1 MIICIRFSKFFTV
14 NLLFLSQMSEKAI
27 RSRDYPNYIS
37 SRLENYISL
46 SKPRL
51 LASVVL
57 SAFLGF
63 VLPMS
68 LSNTFLQLLFLL
80 FGTAF
85 MGAGANTINQCMEIG
100 PDSIMD
106 RTKNRVLPMGELS
119 EKEALLFGIAISA
132 VGFFVLWFGNNPL
145 TAGLG
150 LLTLLTYILVYTPLK
165 QKTVSNTWYG
175 GITGALPP
183 VMGWTAARGQ
193 LDWEVLPIFALLYFW
208 QLPHFFAIAWMY
220 RDDYKRGGFKML
232 SHYDQTGQKTA
243 VQMLTNC
250 GMLCAASVSVFF
262 VNQNSMVYL
271 AGATA
276 LGLVFFAVIVLF
288 YKESTVENARKVF
301 LASIIYLPLL
311 IGILVLDQFFI

>member
-1 MIICIRFSKFFTV
+1 
-14 NLLFLSQMSEKAI
+14 MSEKAI
-27 RSRDYPNYIS
+27 RSRAYPGYFS
-37 SRLENYISL
+37 SKLENYISL

-63 VLPMS
+63 VLPMT
-68 LSNTFLQLLFLL
+68 LSNTVLQLIYLL
-80 FGTAF
+80 FGTAL
-85 MGAGANTINQCMEIG
+85 MGGGANALNQWMEQV
-100 PDSIMD
+100 PDSIMN
-106 RTKNRVLPMGELS
+106 RTKNRVLPMGKLS
-119 EKEALLFGIAISA
+119 EKEAMIFGIVISVA
-132 VGFFVLWFGNNPL
+132 GFFVLWFGNNPL

-165 QKTVSNTWYG
+165 QKTVTNTWYG

-193 LDWEVLPIFALLYFW
+193 LEWEVLPIFALLYFW

-232 SHYDQTGQKTA
+232 SHYDQTGKKTA
-243 VQMLTNC
+243 VQMLINC
-250 GMLCAASVSVFF
+250 GMLYAASLAVFY
-262 VNQNSMVYL
+262 VNQGSMVYL
-271 AGATA
+271 AGASA
-276 LGLVFFAVIVLF
+276 LGLVFFAVIARF
-288 YKESTVENARKVF
+288 YKESTVGNARKVF

>member
-1 MIICIRFSKFFTV
+1 
-14 NLLFLSQMSEKAI
+14 MSEKAI
-27 RSRDYPNYIS
+27 RSRAYPGYFS

-63 VLPMS
+63 VLPMT
-68 LSNTFLQLLFLL
+68 LSNTVLQLIYLL
-80 FGTAF
+80 FGTAL
-85 MGAGANTINQCMEIG
+85 MGGGANALNQWMEQV
-100 PDSIMD
+100 PDSIMN
-106 RTKNRVLPMGELS
+106 RTKNRVLPMGKLS
-119 EKEALLFGIAISA
+119 EKEAMIFGIVISA
-132 VGFFVLWFGNNPL
+132 AGFFVLWFGNNPL

-165 QKTVSNTWYG
+165 QKTVTNTWYG

-193 LDWEVLPIFALLYFW
+193 LEWEVLPIFALLYFW

-220 RDDYKRGGFKML
+220 RDDYKIGGFKML
-232 SHYDQTGQKTA
+232 SHYDQTGKKTA
-243 VQMLTNC
+243 VQMLINC
-250 GMLCAASVSVFF
+250 GMLYAASLAVFYF
-262 VNQNSMVYL
+262 NQGSMVYL
-271 AGATA
+271 AGASA
-276 LGLVFFAVIVLF
+276 LGLVFFAVIAGF
-288 YKESTVENARKVF
+288 YKESTVGNARKVF

>member
-1 MIICIRFSKFFTV
+1 
-14 NLLFLSQMSEKAI
+14 MSEKAI
-27 RSRDYPNYIS
+27 RSRAYPGYFS
-37 SRLENYISL
+37 SMLENYISL

-63 VLPMS
+63 VLPMN

-80 FGTAF
+80 AGTAL
-85 MGAGANTINQCMEIG
+85 MGGGANALNQWLEQV
-100 PDSIMD
+100 PDSIMN
-106 RTKNRVLPMGELS
+106 RTKNRVLPMGKLS
-119 EKEALLFGIAISA
+119 EKEAMIFGIVISA
-132 VGFFVLWFGNNPL
+132 AGFFVLWFGNNPL

-150 LLTLLTYILVYTPLK
+150 LLTLLSYTLVYTPLK
-165 QKTVSNTWYG
+165 QKTVTNTWYG

-193 LDWEVLPIFALLYFW
+193 LEWEVLPIFALLYFW

-232 SHYDQTGQKTA
+232 SHYDQTGKKTA
-243 VQMLTNC
+243 VQMLINC
-250 GMLCAASVSVFF
+250 GMLYAASLAVFY
-262 VNQNSMVYL
+262 VNQGSMVYL
-271 AGATA
+271 VGASA
-276 LGLVFFAVIVLF
+276 LGLVFFAVIAVF

>member
-1 MIICIRFSKFFTV
+1 
-14 NLLFLSQMSEKAI
+14 MSEKAI
-27 RSRDYPNYIS
+27 RSRAYPGYFS

-63 VLPMS
+63 VLPMT
-68 LSNTFLQLLFLL
+68 LSNTVLQLIYLL
-80 FGTAF
+80 FGTAL
-85 MGAGANTINQCMEIG
+85 MGGGANALNQWMEQV
-100 PDSIMD
+100 PDSIMN
-106 RTKNRVLPMGELS
+106 RTKNRVLPMGKLS
-119 EKEALLFGIAISA
+119 EKEAMIFGIVISA

-150 LLTLLTYILVYTPLK
+150 LLTILTYILVYTPLK
-165 QKTVSNTWYG
+165 QKTFTNTWYG

-193 LDWEVLPIFALLYFW
+193 LEWEVLPIFALLYFW

-232 SHYDQTGQKTA
+232 SHYDQTGKKTA
-243 VQMLTNC
+243 VQMLINC
-250 GMLCAASVSVFF
+250 GMLYAASLAVFY
-262 VNQNSMVYL
+262 VNQGSMVYL
-271 AGATA
+271 AGASA
-276 LGLVFFAVIVLF
+276 LGLVFFAVIAGF
-288 YKESTVENARKVF
+288 YKESTVGNARKVF

>member
-1 MIICIRFSKFFTV
+1 
-14 NLLFLSQMSEKAI
+14 MSEKAI
-27 RSRDYPNYIS
+27 RSRAYPGYFS

-63 VLPMS
+63 VLPMT
-68 LSNTFLQLLFLL
+68 LSNTVLQLIYLL
-80 FGTAF
+80 FGTAL
-85 MGAGANTINQCMEIG
+85 MGGGANALNQWMEQV
-100 PDSIMD
+100 PDSIMN
-106 RTKNRVLPMGELS
+106 RTKNRVLPMGKLS
-119 EKEALLFGIAISA
+119 EKEAMIFGIVISA

-150 LLTLLTYILVYTPLK
+150 LLTILTYILVYTPLK
-165 QKTVSNTWYG
+165 QKTVTNTWFG

-193 LDWEVLPIFALLYFW
+193 LEWEVLPIFALLYFW

-220 RDDYKRGGFKML
+220 RDDYKIGGFKML
-232 SHYDQTGQKTA
+232 SHYDQTGKKTA
-243 VQMLTNC
+243 VQMLINC
-250 GMLCAASVSVFF
+250 GMLYAASLAVFYF
-262 VNQNSMVYL
+262 NQGSMVYL
-271 AGATA
+271 AGASA
-276 LGLVFFAVIVLF
+276 LGLVFFAVIAGF
-288 YKESTVENARKVF
+288 YKESTVGNARKVF

>member
-1 MIICIRFSKFFTV
+1 
-14 NLLFLSQMSEKAI
+14 MSEKAI
-27 RSRDYPNYIS
+27 RSRAYPDYFS
-37 SRLENYISL
+37 SKLEHYLSL

-51 LASVVL
+51 LATVVL
-57 SAFLGF
+57 SALLGF
-63 VLPMS
+63 VLPMG
-68 LSNTFLQLLFLL
+68 LSNTIFPLLFLL
-80 FGTAF
+80 FGTAL
-85 MGAGANTINQCMEIG
+85 MGAGANTLNQCMEIG
-100 PDSIMD
+100 PDSRMY
-106 RTKNRVLPMGELS
+106 RTKNRALPMGKLS
-119 EKEALLFGIAISA
+119 EKEAMIFGVAISA
-132 VGFFVLWFGNNPL
+132 VGFIVLWFGNNPL

-193 LDWEVLPIFALLYFW
+193 LEWEVLPIFALLYFW

-232 SHYDQTGQKTA
+232 SHYDKTGKRTA
-243 VQMLTNC
+243 MQMLINC
-250 GMLCAASVSVFF
+250 GMLYAASLAVFV
-262 VNQNSMVYL
+262 VNEGSIFYL
-271 AGATA
+271 AGASA
-276 LGLVFFAVIVLF
+276 LILVFFGVIVLF
-288 YKESTVENARKVF
+288 HKERSVENARKVF

>member
-1 MIICIRFSKFFTV
+1 
-14 NLLFLSQMSEKAI
+14 MSEKAI
-27 RSRDYPNYIS
+27 RNRAYPGYFS
-37 SRLENYISL
+37 SKLENYISL

-63 VLPMS
+63 VLPMT
-68 LSNTFLQLLFLL
+68 LSNTVLQLIYLL
-80 FGTAF
+80 FGTAL
-85 MGAGANTINQCMEIG
+85 MGGGANALNQWMEQV
-100 PDSIMD
+100 PDSIMN
-106 RTKNRVLPMGELS
+106 RTKNRVLPMGKLS
-119 EKEALLFGIAISA
+119 EKEAMIFGIVISA

-150 LLTLLTYILVYTPLK
+150 LLTILTYTLVYTPLK
-165 QKTVSNTWYG
+165 QKTVTNTWYG

-193 LDWEVLPIFALLYFW
+193 LEWEVLPIFALLYFW

-232 SHYDQTGQKTA
+232 SHYDQTGKKTA
-243 VQMLTNC
+243 VQMLINC
-250 GMLCAASVSVFF
+250 GMLYAASLAVFY
-262 VNQNSMVYL
+262 VNQGSMVYL
-271 AGATA
+271 AGASA
-276 LGLVFFAVIVLF
+276 LGLVFFAVIAVF
-288 YKESTVENARKVF
+288 YKESNVENARKVF

>member
-1 MIICIRFSKFFTV
+1 
-14 NLLFLSQMSEKAI
+14 MSEKAI
-27 RSRDYPNYIS
+27 RSRAYPGYFS

-63 VLPMS
+63 VLPMT
-68 LSNTFLQLLFLL
+68 LSNTVLQLIYLL
-80 FGTAF
+80 FGTAL
-85 MGAGANTINQCMEIG
+85 MGGGANALNQWMEQV
-100 PDSIMD
+100 PDSIMN
-106 RTKNRVLPMGELS
+106 RTKNRVLPMGKLS
-119 EKEALLFGIAISA
+119 EKEAMIFGIVISVA
-132 VGFFVLWFGNNPL
+132 GFFVLWFGNNPL

-150 LLTLLTYILVYTPLK
+150 LLTLLTYILIYTPLK
-165 QKTVSNTWYG
+165 QKTFTNTWFG

-193 LDWEVLPIFALLYFW
+193 LEWEVLPIFALLYFW

-243 VQMLTNC
+243 VQMLINC
-250 GMLCAASVSVFF
+250 GMLYAASLAVFY
-262 VNQNSMVYL
+262 VNQGSIVYL
-271 AGATA
+271 AGASA
-276 LGLVFFAVIVLF
+276 LGLVFFAVIAGF
-288 YKESTVENARKVF
+288 YKESTVGNARKVF

>member
-1 MIICIRFSKFFTV
+1 
-14 NLLFLSQMSEKAI
+14 MSEKAI
-27 RSRDYPNYIS
+27 RNRAYTGYFS
-37 SRLENYISL
+37 SKLENYISL

-63 VLPMS
+63 VLPMT
-68 LSNTFLQLLFLL
+68 LSNTVLQLIYLL
-80 FGTAF
+80 FGTAL
-85 MGAGANTINQCMEIG
+85 MGGGANALNQWMEQV
-100 PDSIMD
+100 PDSIMN
-106 RTKNRVLPMGELS
+106 RTKNRVLPMGKLS
-119 EKEALLFGIAISA
+119 EKEAMIFGIVISA

-150 LLTLLTYILVYTPLK
+150 LLTILTYTLVYTPLK
-165 QKTVSNTWYG
+165 QKTVTNTWYG

-193 LDWEVLPIFALLYFW
+193 LEWEVLPIFALLYFW

-220 RDDYKRGGFKML
+220 RDDYKIGGFKML
-232 SHYDQTGQKTA
+232 SHYDQTGKKTA
-243 VQMLTNC
+243 VQMLINC
-250 GMLCAASVSVFF
+250 GMLYAASLAVFY
-262 VNQNSMVYL
+262 VNQGSMVYL
-271 AGATA
+271 AGASA
-276 LGLVFFAVIVLF
+276 LGLVFFAVIAGF
-288 YKESTVENARKVF
+288 YKERTVGNARKVF

>member
-1 MIICIRFSKFFTV
+1 
-14 NLLFLSQMSEKAI
+14 MSEKAI
-27 RSRDYPNYIS
+27 RSRAYPGYFS

-63 VLPMS
+63 VLPMT
-68 LSNTFLQLLFLL
+68 LSNTVLQLIYLL
-80 FGTAF
+80 FGTAL
-85 MGAGANTINQCMEIG
+85 MGGGANALNQWMEQV
-100 PDSIMD
+100 PDSIMN
-106 RTKNRVLPMGELS
+106 RTKNRVLPMGKLS
-119 EKEALLFGIAISA
+119 EKEAMIFGIVISA

-150 LLTLLTYILVYTPLK
+150 LLTILTYTLVYTPLK
-165 QKTVSNTWYG
+165 QKTVTNTWYG

-193 LDWEVLPIFALLYFW
+193 LEWEVLPIFALLYFW

-232 SHYDQTGQKTA
+232 SHYDQTGKKTA
-243 VQMLTNC
+243 VQMLINC
-250 GMLCAASVSVFF
+250 GMLYAASLAVFY
-262 VNQNSMVYL
+262 VNQGSMVYL
-271 AGATA
+271 AGASA
-276 LGLVFFAVIVLF
+276 LGLVFFAVIAGF
-288 YKESTVENARKVF
+288 YKESTVGNARKVF

>member
-1 MIICIRFSKFFTV
+1 
-14 NLLFLSQMSEKAI
+14 MSEKAI
-27 RSRDYPNYIS
+27 RSRAYPGYFS

-63 VLPMS
+63 VLPMT
-68 LSNTFLQLLFLL
+68 LSNTVLQLIYLL
-80 FGTAF
+80 FGTAL
-85 MGAGANTINQCMEIG
+85 MGGGANALNQWMEQV
-100 PDSIMD
+100 PDSIMN
-106 RTKNRVLPMGELS
+106 RTKNRVLPMGKLS
-119 EKEALLFGIAISA
+119 EKEAMIFGIVISA

-165 QKTVSNTWYG
+165 QKTVTNTWYG

-193 LDWEVLPIFALLYFW
+193 LEWEVLPIFALLYFW

-232 SHYDQTGQKTA
+232 SHYDQTGKKTA
-243 VQMLTNC
+243 VQMLINC
-250 GMLCAASVSVFF
+250 GMLYAASLAVFYF
-262 VNQNSMVYL
+262 NQGSMVYL
-271 AGATA
+271 AGASA
-276 LGLVFFAVIVLF
+276 LGLVFFAVIAGF
-288 YKESTVENARKVF
+288 YKESTVGNARKVF

>member
-1 MIICIRFSKFFTV
+1 
-14 NLLFLSQMSEKAI
+14 MSEKAI
-27 RSRDYPNYIS
+27 RSRAYPGYFS
-37 SRLENYISL
+37 SKLENYISL

-63 VLPMS
+63 VLPMT
-68 LSNTFLQLLFLL
+68 LSNTVLQLIYLL
-80 FGTAF
+80 FGTAL
-85 MGAGANTINQCMEIG
+85 MGGGANALNQWMEQV
-100 PDSIMD
+100 PDSIMN
-106 RTKNRVLPMGELS
+106 RTKNRVLPMGKLS
-119 EKEALLFGIAISA
+119 EKEAMIFGIVISA
-132 VGFFVLWFGNNPL
+132 AGFFVLWFGNNPL

-165 QKTVSNTWYG
+165 QKTVTNTWYG

-193 LDWEVLPIFALLYFW
+193 LEWEVLPIFALLYFW

-243 VQMLTNC
+243 VQMLINC
-250 GMLCAASVSVFF
+250 GMLYAASLAVFY
-262 VNQNSMVYL
+262 VNQGSIVYL
-271 AGATA
+271 AGASA
-276 LGLVFFAVIVLF
+276 LGLVFFAVIAGF
-288 YKESTVENARKVF
+288 YKESTVGNARKVF

>member
-1 MIICIRFSKFFTV
+1 
-14 NLLFLSQMSEKAI
+14 MSEKAI
-27 RSRDYPNYIS
+27 RSRAYPNYFS

-63 VLPMS
+63 ILPMS
-68 LSNTFLQLLFLL
+68 LSNTFLQLVFLMI
-80 FGTAF
+80 GTAL
-85 MGAGANTINQCMEIG
+85 MGAGANALNQWMEIV
-100 PDSIMD
+100 PDSSMN
-106 RTKNRVLPMGELS
+106 RTKNRALPMGKLS
-119 EKEALLFGIAISA
+119 EKEAVIFGVVISA
-132 VGFFVLWFGNNPL
+132 AGFFVLWFCNNPL

-150 LLTLLTYILVYTPLK
+150 LLTLLTYLLVYTPLK
-165 QKTVSNTWYG
+165 QKTVFNTWYG

-183 VMGWTAARGQ
+183 LMGWAAARGQ
-193 LDWEVLPIFALLYFW
+193 LEWEVLPIFSLLYFW

-220 RDDYKRGGFKML
+220 RNDYKRGGFKML
-232 SHYDQTGQKTA
+232 SHYDRTGQKTA
-243 VQMLTNC
+243 VQMLINC
-250 GMLCAASVSVFF
+250 GMLFAASLAVFI
-262 VNQNSMVYL
+262 VNHGSIIYL
-271 AGATA
+271 AGASA
-276 LGLVFFAVIVLF
+276 LGLVFFAVIAGF

>member
-1 MIICIRFSKFFTV
+1 
-14 NLLFLSQMSEKAI
+14 MSEKAI
-27 RSRDYPNYIS
+27 RNGAYSGYFS
-37 SRLENYISL
+37 SKLENYLSL

-63 VLPMS
+63 VLPMT
-68 LSNTFLQLLFLL
+68 LSNTVLQLIYLL
-80 FGTAF
+80 FGTAL
-85 MGAGANTINQCMEIG
+85 MGGGANALNQWMEQV
-100 PDSIMD
+100 PDSIMN
-106 RTKNRVLPMGELS
+106 RTKNRVLPMGKLS
-119 EKEALLFGIAISA
+119 EKEAMIFGIVISA
-132 VGFFVLWFGNNPL
+132 AGFFVLWFGNNPL

-165 QKTVSNTWYG
+165 QKTFTNTWFG

-193 LDWEVLPIFALLYFW
+193 LEWEVLPIFALLYFW

-243 VQMLTNC
+243 VQMLINC
-250 GMLCAASVSVFF
+250 GMLYAASLAVFY
-262 VNQNSMVYL
+262 VNQGSIVYL
-271 AGATA
+271 AGASA
-276 LGLVFFAVIVLF
+276 LGLVFFAVIAGF
-288 YKESTVENARKVF
+288 YKESTVGNARKVF

>member
-1 MIICIRFSKFFTV
+1 
-14 NLLFLSQMSEKAI
+14 MSEKAI
-27 RSRDYPNYIS
+27 RSRAYPGYFS

-63 VLPMS
+63 VLPMT
-68 LSNTFLQLLFLL
+68 LSNTVLQLIYLL
-80 FGTAF
+80 FGTAL
-85 MGAGANTINQCMEIG
+85 MGGGANALNQWMEQV
-100 PDSIMD
+100 PDSIMN
-106 RTKNRVLPMGELS
+106 RTKNRVLPMGKLS
-119 EKEALLFGIAISA
+119 EKEAMIFGIVISA
-132 VGFFVLWFGNNPL
+132 AGFFVLWFGNNPL

-150 LLTLLTYILVYTPLK
+150 LLTLLSYTLVYTPLK
-165 QKTVSNTWYG
+165 QKTFTNTWFG

-193 LDWEVLPIFALLYFW
+193 LEWEVLPIFALLYFW

-220 RDDYKRGGFKML
+220 RDDYKIGGFKML
-232 SHYDQTGQKTA
+232 SHYDQTGKKTA
-243 VQMLTNC
+243 VQMLINC
-250 GMLCAASVSVFF
+250 GMLYAASLAVFY
-262 VNQNSMVYL
+262 VNQGSMVYL
-271 AGATA
+271 AGASA
-276 LGLVFFAVIVLF
+276 LGLVFFAVIAGF
-288 YKESTVENARKVF
+288 YKESTVGNARKVF

>member
-1 MIICIRFSKFFTV
+1 
-14 NLLFLSQMSEKAI
+14 MSEKAI
-27 RSRDYPNYIS
+27 RSRAYSGYFS

-63 VLPMS
+63 VLPMT
-68 LSNTFLQLLFLL
+68 LSNTVLQLIYLL
-80 FGTAF
+80 FGTAL
-85 MGAGANTINQCMEIG
+85 MGGGANALNQWMEQV
-100 PDSIMD
+100 PDSIMN
-106 RTKNRVLPMGELS
+106 RTKNRVLPMGKLS
-119 EKEALLFGIAISA
+119 EKEAMIFGIVISVA
-132 VGFFVLWFGNNPL
+132 GFFVLWFGNNSL

-150 LLTLLTYILVYTPLK
+150 LLTLLSYIMVYTPLK
-165 QKTVSNTWYG
+165 QKTVTNTWYG

-193 LDWEVLPIFALLYFW
+193 LEWEVLPIFALLYFW

-232 SHYDQTGQKTA
+232 SHYDQTGKKTA
-243 VQMLTNC
+243 VQMLINC
-250 GMLCAASVSVFF
+250 GMLYAASLAVFYF
-262 VNQNSMVYL
+262 NQGSMVYL
-271 AGATA
+271 AGASA
-276 LGLVFFAVIVLF
+276 LGLVFFAVIAGF
-288 YKESTVENARKVF
+288 YKESTVGNARKVF

>member
-1 MIICIRFSKFFTV
+1 
-14 NLLFLSQMSEKAI
+14 MSEKAL
-27 RSRDYPNYIS
+27 RNRAYPGYFS
-37 SRLENYISL
+37 SKLENYISL

-63 VLPMS
+63 VLPMT
-68 LSNTFLQLLFLL
+68 LSNTVLQLIYLL
-80 FGTAF
+80 FGTAL
-85 MGAGANTINQCMEIG
+85 MGGGANALNQWMEQV
-100 PDSIMD
+100 PDSIMN
-106 RTKNRVLPMGELS
+106 RTKNRVLPMGKLS
-119 EKEALLFGIAISA
+119 EKEAMIFGIVISA

-150 LLTLLTYILVYTPLK
+150 LLTILTYILVYTPLK
-165 QKTVSNTWYG
+165 QKTFTNTWFG

-193 LDWEVLPIFALLYFW
+193 LEWEVLPIFALLYFW

-220 RDDYKRGGFKML
+220 RDDYKIGGFKML
-232 SHYDQTGQKTA
+232 SHYDQTGKKTA
-243 VQMLTNC
+243 VQMLINC
-250 GMLCAASVSVFF
+250 GMLYAASLAVFY
-262 VNQNSMVYL
+262 VNQGSMVYL
-271 AGATA
+271 AGASA
-276 LGLVFFAVIVLF
+276 LGLVFFAVIAGF
-288 YKESTVENARKVF
+288 YKESTVGNARKVF

>member
-1 MIICIRFSKFFTV
+1 
-14 NLLFLSQMSEKAI
+14 MSEKAI
-27 RSRDYPNYIS
+27 RSRAYPGYFS
-37 SRLENYISL
+37 SKLENYISL

-63 VLPMS
+63 VLPMT
-68 LSNTFLQLLFLL
+68 LSNTVLQLIYLL
-80 FGTAF
+80 FGTAL
-85 MGAGANTINQCMEIG
+85 MGGGANALNQWMEQV
-100 PDSIMD
+100 PDSIMN
-106 RTKNRVLPMGELS
+106 RTKNRVLPMGKLS
-119 EKEALLFGIAISA
+119 EKEAMIFGIVISA

-150 LLTLLTYILVYTPLK
+150 LLTILTYILVYTPLK
-165 QKTVSNTWYG
+165 QKTFTNTWFG

-193 LDWEVLPIFALLYFW
+193 LEWEVLPIFALLYFW

-220 RDDYKRGGFKML
+220 RDDYKIGGFKML
-232 SHYDQTGQKTA
+232 SHYDQTGKKTA
-243 VQMLTNC
+243 VQMLINC
-250 GMLCAASVSVFF
+250 GMLYAASLAVFY
-262 VNQNSMVYL
+262 VNQGSIVYL
-271 AGATA
+271 AGASA
-276 LGLVFFAVIVLF
+276 LGLVFFAVIAGF
-288 YKESTVENARKVF
+288 YKESTVGNARKVF